1 MMKKSLFALLMSAA
15 LIAPMG
21 CSNWN
26 RMTPAPLDNTTMEA
40 EIRKN
45 LTADSITGLG
55 VEIHE
60 GVVTLSGHLANAAD
74 RQKAI
79 DDARKVP
86 GVKSVVNRIDVP

>member
-1 MMKKSLFALLMSAA
+1 MKKSLISLLASAM
-15 LIAPMG
+15 LVVSMG

-26 RMTPAPLDNTTMEA
+26 RVTPAPLDNTAMEA

-55 VEIHE
+55 VEVHE
-60 GVVTLSGHLANAAD
+60 GMVTLSGHAKTNAD
-74 RQKAI
+74 RQKAL

-86 GVKSVVNRIDVP
+86 GVKSVTNRIDVP

>member
-1 MMKKSLFALLMSAA
+1 MKKSLFALLMSAS

-26 RMTPAPLDNTTMEA
+26 RVTPAPMDNRAMQA
-40 EIRKN
+40 EVYKN
-45 LTADSITGLG
+45 LKADGISG
-55 VEIHE
+55 VDVDVHE
-60 GVVTLSGHLANAAD
+60 GVVTLSGHQSNSSD

>member
-1 MMKKSLFALLMSAA
+1 MKKSLFALLMSAS
-15 LIAPMG
+15 LIAPIG

-26 RMTPAPLDNTTMEA
+26 RATPAPLDNTTMEA

-45 LTADSITGLG
+45 LTADSISGLG
-55 VEIHE
+55 VEVHE
-60 GVVTLSGHLANAAD
+60 GVVTLSGHLPTTSD

-86 GVKSVVNRIDVP
+86 GVKSVVNKIDVP

>member
-1 MMKKSLFALLMSAA
+1 MKKSLFALLMSAA
-15 LIAPMG
+15 LVSSMG

-26 RMTPAPLDNTTMEA
+26 RATPAPLDNTAMEA
-40 EIRKN
+40 EVRKN

-55 VEIHE
+55 IDVHE
-60 GVVTLSGHLANAAD
+60 GVVTLSGHLANASD

-86 GVKSVVNRIDVP
+86 GVKSVVNNITVP

>member
-1 MMKKSLFALLMSAA
+1 MKKSLLALLMSASLVA
-15 LIAPMG
+15 AVG

-26 RMTPAPLDNTTMEA
+26 RVTPAPLDNTTTEA

-45 LTADSITGLG
+45 FTADGITGLG
-55 VEIHE
+55 VSVHE
-60 GVVTLSGHLANAAD
+60 GVVTLSGHLANASD

-86 GVKSVVNRIDVP
+86 GVTSVVNHIDVP

>member
-1 MMKKSLFALLMSAA
+1 MKKSLFALLMSAA
-15 LIAPMG
+15 LVSSIG

-26 RMTPAPLDNTTMEA
+26 RATPAPLDNTAIEA
-40 EIRKN
+40 EVRKN

-55 VEIHE
+55 IDVHE
-60 GVVTLSGHLANAAD
+60 GVVTLSGHLANASD

-86 GVKSVVNRIDVP
+86 GVKSVVNNINVP

>member
-1 MMKKSLFALLMSAA
+1 MKKSLFALLMSAS
-15 LIAPMG
+15 LIAAMG

-26 RMTPAPLDNTTMEA
+26 RVTPAPMDNRAMQA
-40 EIRKN
+40 EVYKN
-45 LTADSITGLG
+45 LKADGISG
-55 VEIHE
+55 VDVDVHE
-60 GVVTLSGHLANAAD
+60 GVVTLSGHQSNSSD

>member
-1 MMKKSLFALLMSAA
+1 MKKSLFALLMSAS

-26 RMTPAPLDNTTMEA
+26 RATPAPMDNKAVEA
-40 EIRKN
+40 EVRKN
-45 LTADSITGLG
+45 LAADSITGLSID
-55 VEIHE
+55 VHE
-60 GVVTLSGHLANAAD
+60 GVVTMSGHLANASD
-74 RQKAI
+74 RQKAL